1 MRYAIVENNVVV
13 NVAEAEPEFAASQGW
28 IEAGD
33 AGIGWLWD
41 GEKLTPPPE
50 G

>member
-1 MRYAIVENNVVV
+1 MRYAIIEANVVV

-28 IEAGD
+28 IEAGE
-33 AGIGWLWD
+33 ASIGWLWD